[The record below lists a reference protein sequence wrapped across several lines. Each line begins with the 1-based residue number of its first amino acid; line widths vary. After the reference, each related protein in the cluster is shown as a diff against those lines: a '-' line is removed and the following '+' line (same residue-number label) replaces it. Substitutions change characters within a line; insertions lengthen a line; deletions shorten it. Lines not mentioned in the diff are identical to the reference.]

1 MNEIVEGSKND
12 ENPFNQYLVISNAL
26 NVGKYQIFFILAT
39 YLLYFTADVNFDLKK
54 EKVWRK
60 PLLETSKQSYDWQ
73 DEDYKKSFES
83 LDNFE
88 FIKSKDVIES
98 VKALNWAWEYQS
110 ETTSQQQWTQF
121 NCNDCLVLEFG
132 YQTYQLS

>member
-1 MNEIVEGSKND
+1 MNEIVEGSKNY

-110 ETTSQQQWTQF
+110 ETTSQQQWT
-121 NCNDCLVLEFG
+121 
-132 YQTYQLS
+132 